1 MKKKQKQT
9 TTDPFTTAEKKQKR
23 MRRFITAAVVLLVV
37 SIACWWALP
46 KNSSLESSDLFDAEE
61 VKAKAEEVV
70 QLLNAEDYD
79 SLQEMTVEEVRF
91 NMKKERMDE
100 AKEQIGSDW
109 GEFQSIEEISTAE
122 RSQRNVKA
130 AVVQMVVAYEN
141 KDITY
146 MLAFNTDMQLAAF
159 GLQ

>member
-46 KNSSLESSDLFDAEE
+46 KYSSLESSDLFDEEE

-70 QLLNAEDYD
+70 QLLNAEDYA
-79 SLQEMTVEEVRF
+79 SLQEMTV
-91 NMKKERMDE
+91 
-100 AKEQIGSDW
+100 
-109 GEFQSIEEISTAE
+109 
-122 RSQRNVKA
+122 
-130 AVVQMVVAYEN
+130 
-141 KDITY
+141 
-146 MLAFNTDMQLAAF
+146 
-159 GLQ
+159 

>member
-46 KNSSLESSDLFDAEE
+46 KNSSLESSDLFDADE

-91 NMKKERMDE
+91 NMTKEKMDE

>member
-1 MKKKQKQT
+1 MKKMQKQP

-37 SIACWWALP
+37 SIACWGALP

-61 VKAKAEEVV
+61 GKAKAEEGV
-70 QLLNAEDYD
+70 QRLNAEDYD
-79 SLQEMTVEEVRF
+79 SLQEMTVEEVRS
-91 NMKKERMDE
+91 NMTKEKMDE

-109 GEFQSIEEISTAE
+109 GEFQSLEEISTAE
-122 RSQRNVKA
+122 MHQRNVEA

-141 KDITY
+141 QDITY
-146 MLAFNTDMQLAAF
+146 TLAFNTDMQLAAF

>member
-61 VKAKAEEVV
+61 VRAKAEEVV

-91 NMKKERMDE
+91 NMTKEKMDE